1 MVALERRSGNVPI
14 PWQRP
19 RAEVLLL
26 VLIAAVA
33 LSPVYGYSEQDN
45 SRICLSRA
53 LVAGRLSNDE
63 CFAYT
68 IDQSIYQGHLYS
80 NTAPGMS
87 VIEIAPAEAVRLSSP
102 VVWTPDADLRLW
114 VVHLFASGIP
124 FLLCVFLV
132 GRISEGVAPGYGAP
146 AMVAFGLGTLV
157 APLAASGFAHVLTAA
172 VAFLA
177 FVLSW
182 RRRPLGAGLAAG
194 AAVTMEFEAAAILL
208 IVMAY
213 TALQGRHALLRY
225 ALGALPGIALL
236 SAYDW
241 AAFGAPWHIAL
252 SYTNYFHADVHSGF
266 LGIHLPNLHSMRL
279 VFIGDRGLIVTSP
292 VVVAAAFGLVL
303 LWRRG
308 LRSEALTCGAVT
320 VAFLVAECG
329 YFLPY
334 GGGSPGP
341 RFFIPALPFLALGLA
356 PAFARRPVATT
367 LASAIS
373 VVAITAITL
382 TWTTAAPYRNTI
394 WGEIGRAVIRPGLHS
409 SVVSKDVLVWGA
421 SSAVVVGVVAV
432 LAAATFAV
440 GMRSR
445 PLP

>member
-1 MVALERRSGNVPI
+1 MSHAVPI

-33 LSPVYGYSEQDN
+33 LSPVYVYSEQDN

-53 LVAGRLSNDE
+53 LVAGRVSDDA

-68 IDQSIYQGHLYS
+68 IDQSVYNGHLYS
-80 NTAPGMS
+80 NKAPGMS

-102 VVWTPDADLRLW
+102 AVWTPDADLRLW

-124 FLLCVFLV
+124 FLLSVFLV

-157 APLAASGFAHVLTAA
+157 APLASSGFDHVLTGT

-182 RRRPLGAGLAAG
+182 RRRPFAAGLAAG
-194 AAVTMEFEAAAILL
+194 VAVTIEYEAAVILL
-208 IVMAY
+208 IVLAY
-213 TALQGRHALLRY
+213 TALQGRDALFRY
-225 ALGALPGIALL
+225 ILGAAPGIALL

-241 AAFGAPWHIAL
+241 AAFGAPWHIPE
-252 SYTNYFHADVHSGF
+252 SYTGSYHADVHSGV
-266 LGIHLPNLHSMRL
+266 LGIHLPSLHNTGL

-292 VVVAAAFGLVL
+292 VVIAAALGLVL

-308 LRSEALTCGAVT
+308 FRSEALTCGAVT
-320 VAFLVAECG
+320 AAFLIAECG
-329 YFLPY
+329 YFDPY

-341 RFFIPALPFLALGLA
+341 RYFIPALPFLALGLA
-356 PAFARRPVATT
+356 PAFTRRPVAMTVISAVSVFATT
-367 LASAIS
+367 A
-373 VVAITAITL
+373 VTL
-382 TWTTAAPYRNTI
+382 TWSLAVPYGNTI
-394 WGEIGRAVIRPGLHS
+394 WGAIGRALVRPGTWLHS
-409 SVVSKDVLVWGA
+409 TVVSKDVLVWDAGSA
-421 SSAVVVGVVAV
+421 AVVAVVAV
-432 LAAATFAV
+432 LVAAAFAV